1 MAEALIERA
10 KYKRLQIGGDH
21 GDPYEES
28 LLSGFVT
35 LELKIIVKEILEHLR
50 SALDYSAREV
60 VENISCTP
68 SSHVYFPIVSKI
80 FKQEDFKS
88 RIGKLLP
95 GILKNRPD
103 LLLVFES
110 FQPFVDKENNWLA
123 DFATI
128 CNENKHEQLSIIKRD
143 SADYKTFKK
152 NGVNYSSITKPDG
165 SSPFRKMPLLL
176 IDNDSSKALFI
187 LIEEINEEL
196 LGFLDCCIDGVSN
209 IIQKLKSVL

>member
-10 KYKRLQIGGDH
+10 KYTRSQIGDH
-21 GDPYEES
+21 GDPYEKS
-28 LLSGFVT
+28 LVSGVVT

-60 VENISCTP
+60 VENISSTP
-68 SSHVYFPIVSKI
+68 SPHVYFPIVSKI

-88 RIGKLLP
+88 RVGKLLP
-95 GILKNRPD
+95 GILKDRPD
-103 LLLVFES
+103 LLPVFES
-110 FQPFVDKENNWLA
+110 FQPFVDKQNSWLA

-143 SADYKTFKK
+143 SADYKTYKK
-152 NGVNYSSITKPDG
+152 NGINYSSITKPDG

-176 IDNDSSKALFI
+176 IDTDSSKALFI
-187 LIEEINEEL
+187 LIEEIDEEL

>member
-1 MAEALIERA
+1 MAEALIARA
-10 KYKRLQIGGDH
+10 EYKRSQIGDH

-28 LLSGFVT
+28 LLSGIVT

-50 SALDYSAREV
+50 SVLDYSAREV
-60 VENISCTP
+60 VETISKTP

-88 RIGKLLP
+88 RVGKSLP
-95 GILKNRPD
+95 GILNYRPD
-103 LLLVFES
+103 LLPVFES
-110 FQPFVDKENNWLA
+110 FQPFIDKENNWLA

-143 SADYKTFKK
+143 SADFKTLHK
-152 NGVNYSSITKPDG
+152 NGGNYLSITTPDG

-176 IDNDSSKALFI
+176 MDTDNSKVLFI
-187 LIEEINEEL
+187 LIEEIDEEL
-196 LGFLDCCIDGVSN
+196 LGFLDCCINGVNN
-209 IIQKLKSVL
+209 IIQKLKRVL